1 MSGLIKKNSKVS
13 IIVPLYNTKNLL
25 AETIESVL
33 SQTYTN
39 WEMIIVDDCSTDGSY
54 EYAMTFSEKEQRIK
68 VFQLSCN
75 SGPGEARKYGYEKA
89 EGEIIAFLDSDD
101 LWMPVKLER
110 QITFMADHQYEFTCT
125 DYEQINEKGSCIGR
139 TIYCKEQAD
148 YRSVLRTC
156 PVGSSTVMI
165 TSDLLGKVDMPT
177 IRKSNDYSLWL
188 RILKI
193 YPYVYGIQETLMLYR
208 IRPQSISYNKFKKV
222 KYSWRVFRE
231 YEGFSVMFSLF
242 LILEWA
248 FIKIM
253 KIK

>member
-1 MSGLIKKNSKVS
+1 MSGFINKNPKVS
-13 IIVPLYNTKNLL
+13 IIVPLYNTKKLL
-25 AETIESVL
+25 SETIESVL

-54 EYAMTFSEKEQRIK
+54 EYAMTFSEKDQRIQVYK
-68 VFQLSCN
+68 LDCN
-75 SGPGEARKYGYEKA
+75 SGPGAATKYGFEKA
-89 EGEIIAFLDSDD
+89 KGEMIAFLDSDD

-110 QITFMADHQYEFTCT
+110 QIKFMTDHQYEFTCT
-125 DYEQINEKGSCIGR
+125 DYEQINEKSSRIGR
-139 TIYCKEQAD
+139 TIRCKERAD
-148 YRSVLRTC
+148 YKSVLRIC

-165 TSDLLGKVDMPT
+165 TSDLLGKVDIPT
-177 IRKSNDYSLWL
+177 IRKNNDYSLWL
-188 RILKI
+188 RI
-193 YPYVYGIQETLMLYR
+193 
-208 IRPQSISYNKFKKV
+208 
-222 KYSWRVFRE
+222 FRE

>member
-1 MSGLIKKNSKVS
+1 MSGFINKNPKVS
-13 IIVPLYNTKNLL
+13 IIVPLYNTKKLL
-25 AETIESVL
+25 SETIESVL

-54 EYAMTFSEKEQRIK
+54 EYAMTFSEKDQRIQVYK
-68 VFQLSCN
+68 LDCN
-75 SGPGEARKYGYEKA
+75 SGPGAATKYGFEKA
-89 EGEIIAFLDSDD
+89 KGEMIAFLDSDD

-110 QITFMADHQYEFTCT
+110 QIKYMTDHQYEFTCT
-125 DYEQINEKGSCIGR
+125 DYEQINEKSSRIGR
-139 TIYCKEQAD
+139 TIRCKERAD
-148 YRSVLRTC
+148 YKSVLRIC

-165 TSDLLGKVDMPT
+165 TSDLLRKVDIPT
-177 IRKSNDYSLWL
+177 IRKNNDYSLWL

-193 YPYVYGIQETLMLYR
+193 YPYVYGMQETFMLYR
-208 IRPQSISYNKFKKV
+208 VWPQSISYNKFKKI

>member
-1 MSGLIKKNSKVS
+1 
-13 IIVPLYNTKNLL
+13 
-25 AETIESVL
+25 
-33 SQTYTN
+33 
-39 WEMIIVDDCSTDGSY
+39 MIIVDDCSIDGSY

-125 DYEQINEKGSCIGR
+125 DYEQINEKGSRIGR

-248 FIKIM
+248 FIKIL

>member
-1 MSGLIKKNSKVS
+1 MFDFVKDNVKVS
-13 IIVPLYNTKNLL
+13 IIIPMYNTKNLL
-25 AETIESVL
+25 SETIESVF
-33 SQTYTN
+33 SQTYKN

-54 EYAMTFSEKEQRIK
+54 EYAMTFSKKDQRIR
-68 VFQLSCN
+68 VFKLDCN
-75 SGPGEARKYGYEKA
+75 SGPGAATKYGFEKA
-89 EGEIIAFLDSDD
+89 KGEIIAFLDSDD

-110 QITFMADHQYEFTCT
+110 QIKFMGDHHYEFTCT
-125 DYEQINEKGSCIGR
+125 DYEQINEKGEHIGR
-139 TIYCKEQAD
+139 TIYCKGQAD
-148 YRSVLRTC
+148 YKAVLRTC

-165 TSDLLGKVDMPT
+165 TSDLLRKVEIPT
-177 IRKSNDYSLWL
+177 IRKNNDYSLWL

-208 IRPQSISYNKFKKV
+208 KWPQSISYNKFKKV
-222 KYSWRVFRE
+222 KYSWKVFRE
-231 YEGFSVMFSLF
+231 YEGFSVITSLF

>member
-1 MSGLIKKNSKVS
+1 
-13 IIVPLYNTKNLL
+13 
-25 AETIESVL
+25 
-33 SQTYTN
+33 
-39 WEMIIVDDCSTDGSY
+39 MIIVDDCSIDGSY

-125 DYEQINEKGSCIGR
+125 DYEQINEKGSRIGR

-188 RILKI
+188 TCL
-193 YPYVYGIQETLMLYR
+193 L
-208 IRPQSISYNKFKKV
+208 
-222 KYSWRVFRE
+222 
-231 YEGFSVMFSLF
+231 
-242 LILEWA
+242 
-248 FIKIM
+248 
-253 KIK
+253 

>member
-89 EGEIIAFLDSDD
+89 EREIIAFLDSDD

-110 QITFMADHQYEFTCT
+110 QITFMADHQYELT
-125 DYEQINEKGSCIGR
+125 
-139 TIYCKEQAD
+139 
-148 YRSVLRTC
+148 
-156 PVGSSTVMI
+156 
-165 TSDLLGKVDMPT
+165 
-177 IRKSNDYSLWL
+177 
-188 RILKI
+188 
-193 YPYVYGIQETLMLYR
+193 
-208 IRPQSISYNKFKKV
+208 
-222 KYSWRVFRE
+222 
-231 YEGFSVMFSLF
+231 
-242 LILEWA
+242 
-248 FIKIM
+248 
-253 KIK
+253 

>member
-1 MSGLIKKNSKVS
+1 MSGFINKNPKVS
-13 IIVPLYNTKNLL
+13 IIVPLYNTKKLL
-25 AETIESVL
+25 SETIESVL

-54 EYAMTFSEKEQRIK
+54 EYAMTFSEIDQRIQVYK
-68 VFQLSCN
+68 LDCN
-75 SGPGEARKYGYEKA
+75 SGPGAATKYGFEKA
-89 EGEIIAFLDSDD
+89 KGEMIAFLDSDD

-110 QITFMADHQYEFTCT
+110 QITFMIDHQYEFTCT
-125 DYEQINEKGSCIGR
+125 NYEQINEKSSRIGR
-139 TIYCKEQAD
+139 TIHCKEQAD

-156 PVGSSTVMI
+156 PVGSSTVVI
-165 TSDLLGKVDMPT
+165 TYDLLGKVDIPT
-177 IRKSNDYSLWL
+177 IRKNNDYSLWL

-193 YPYVYGIQETLMLYR
+193 YPYVYGMQETLMLYR
-208 IRPQSISYNKFKKV
+208 IWPQSISYNKFKKV

>member
-1 MSGLIKKNSKVS
+1 MSGFINKNPKVS
-13 IIVPLYNTKNLL
+13 IIVPLYNTKKLL
-25 AETIESVL
+25 SETIESVL

-54 EYAMTFSEKEQRIK
+54 EYAMTFSEKDQRIQVYK
-68 VFQLSCN
+68 LDCN
-75 SGPGEARKYGYEKA
+75 SGPGAATKYGFEKA
-89 EGEIIAFLDSDD
+89 KGEMIAFLDSDD

-110 QITFMADHQYEFTCT
+110 QIKYMTDHQYEFTCT
-125 DYEQINEKGSCIGR
+125 DYEQINEKSSRIGR
-139 TIYCKEQAD
+139 TIRCKERAD
-148 YRSVLRTC
+148 YKSVLRIC

-165 TSDLLGKVDMPT
+165 TSDLLGKVDIPT
-177 IRKSNDYSLWL
+177 IRKNNDYSLWL

-193 YPYVYGIQETLMLYR
+193 YPYVYGMQETLMLYR
-208 IRPQSISYNKFKKV
+208 IWPQSISYNKFKKV

>member
-1 MSGLIKKNSKVS
+1 MSDFINKNPKVS
-13 IIVPLYNTKNLL
+13 ILVPQYNTKKVLL
-25 AETIESVL
+25 ETIESVL
-33 SQTYTN
+33 SQTYRN

-54 EYAMTFSEKEQRIK
+54 EYAMTLSEKDQRIK
-68 VFQLSCN
+68 VFQLDCN
-75 SGPGEARKYGYEKA
+75 SGPGAARKYAFEKA
-89 EGEIIAFLDSDD
+89 TGEIIAFLDSDD

-110 QITFMADHQYEFTCT
+110 QIKFMYDCHYEFTCT
-125 DYEQINEKGSCIGR
+125 DYEQINEQSKRIGR

-148 YRSVLRTC
+148 YKTVLRTC

-165 TSDLLGKVDMPT
+165 TSDLLRKVEMPT
-177 IRKSNDYSLWL
+177 IRKNNDYSLWL

-193 YPYVYGIQETLMLYR
+193 YPYVYGIQETLMLHR
-208 IRPQSISYNKFKKV
+208 KWPQSISYNKFKKV
-222 KYSWRVFRE
+222 KYSWKVFRE
-231 YEGFSVMFSLF
+231 YEGFSVITSLF